1 MKRLLAHSVVYGL
14 AETISRGT
22 GFILVFMYNR
32 VLSPEELGVR
42 TFVYGW
48 AAFLGLV
55 YTLGLDNAFLRYYM
69 DKEYFYQDEKRQK

>member
-48 AAFLGLV
+48 AAFLSLL
-55 YTLGLDNAFLRYYM
+55 YTLGLD
-69 DKEYFYQDEKRQK
+69 KRISPLLHG